1 MKNFSELRTLNES
14 KIVEKKDSPKEF
26 EKKVVQTVSIMK
38 KYAANKGKSDDVLR
52 KGAIKYL
59 TQKPRGASDDWDEET
74 MYEASE
80 AWVLVQNRKIIKK
93 FKTKPSNSA
102 FTSSDNQT
110 LMTVSKAAKMGIKES
125 VDEAA
130 LTDKEMRD
138 GDIRAR
144 QRKSA
149 IKWKVK
155 PPKGQKNIHPDS
167 KWPGMKPG
175 DIEKMNESVELDE
188 LCEAQGKLNT
198 KGEIEMT
205 AKNYAKIHKDF
216 KTKIKGTPFAM
227 QIDPKTGGSALFPVT
242 FIKESTDLTEGKNL
256 IPQFQDIVKNKQA
269 KKIGGTM
276 IDMYTASTITHVY
289 DKVSDANKKKM
300 ETSNIN
306 VLIGLSR
313 KIMGAGQKESV
324 IDEAK
329 SRNPSVGGIGQTPT
343 YKRDKKASAAQPTK
357 SNAREVARRKAIEKH
372 QAKNAAKKEKGYW
385 DESAKGMIAGFSV
398 EIPKQTIS
406 GKTIGGG
413 KGGMFVKAKTA
424 RQAISMA
431 ARRLGVD
438 FKMLKVGK
446 VVKEGVESL
455 DEASNNASLISRY
468 TGTRADAVDDFINT
482 HKLDSEKLLTFVGDK
497 GSLKNRMT
505 FTAAISGKANNRMS
519 RKIVKDFAESVSESV
534 NLEEGQFWGQDK
546 MADKSNSLTGPK
558 THVKLTR
565 TKGGFQSATVPKKDK
580 KKIAQLQK
588 DGYKIDPTFAKEEI
602 EEGKTGAARLTNRL
616 KKSGVDLDK
625 RAKDRA
631 ASHAELK
638 KKYATESAELDEAYQ
653 QFLDKTP
660 NWGEDK
666 AISYGRKKGYKE
678 IGVCGHGKIDG
689 IVLFGL
695 DAGDKSYVGKEAKVK
710 TGQTVFRYATSRTV
724 AGDIFPLVKIDVKKG
739 LLYNLSQKSSEGE
752 IEHAEFE
759 TKSSKLRYLR
769 LLSTANLR
777 DIVGFDAEVKESVD
791 LDEAISVQDIKKLD
805 GKTVSPLQ
813 WHAIRTS
820 KDIKKI
826 SMLGKT
832 GSKGSTKHGVIFKD
846 TTSIDIFV
854 ESTAPKTLS
863 DIRAER

>member
-1 MKNFSELRTLNES
+1 MKQFSEIREASKSAIKWRVKPPAGTKNVHPDSKWPGMKPGDIEKMNES
-14 KIVEKKDSPKEF
+14 VELVEK
-26 EKKVVQTVSIMK
+26 
-38 KYAANKGKSDDVLR
+38 
-52 KGAIKYL
+52 
-59 TQKPRGASDDWDEET
+59 
-74 MYEASE
+74 SE

-110 LMTVSKAAKMGIKES
+110 LMTVSKAAKMGI
-125 VDEAA
+125 
-130 LTDKEMRD
+130 
-138 GDIRAR
+138 
-144 QRKSA
+144 
-149 IKWKVK
+149 
-155 PPKGQKNIHPDS
+155 
-167 KWPGMKPG
+167 
-175 DIEKMNESVELDE
+175 NESVELDE
-188 LCEAQGKLNT
+188 AQGKLNA

-324 IDEAK
+324 EVVEGDEYK
-329 SRNPSVGGIGQTPT
+329 NISKTITQTPKH
-343 YKRDKKASAAQPTK
+343 KRDKKATAAKPAKT
-357 SNAREVARRKAIEKH
+357 NAREVARRKAIEKH

-431 ARRLGVD
+431 AKRLGVD
-438 FKMLKVGK
+438 FKMLKA
-446 VVKEGVESL
+446 EGVES
-455 DEASNNASLISRY
+455 
-468 TGTRADAVDDFINT
+468 F
-482 HKLDSEKLLTFVGDK
+482 
-497 GSLKNRMT
+497 
-505 FTAAISGKANNRMS
+505 
-519 RKIVKDFAESVSESV
+519 SESV
-534 NLEEGQFWGQDK
+534 NLEEGKMKEFHDYIDQGKSAQWIAKKMGLDMK
-546 MADKSNSLTGPK
+546 TVKELMADM
-558 THVKLTR
+558 
-565 TKGGFQSATVPKKDK
+565 
-580 KKIAQLQK
+580 
-588 DGYKIDPTFAKEEI
+588 KESV

-638 KKYATESAELDEAYQ
+638 KKYAAESVELDEAYQ

-777 DIVGFDAEVKESVD
+777 DIVGFDAEIKESVD

-846 TTSIDIFV
+846 TTSVDIFV

>member
-1 MKNFSELRTLNES
+1 VKKFSEIRTHTQEA
-14 KIVEKKDSPKEF
+14 KEHTYTVVHAKKG
-26 EKKVVQTVSIMK
+26 KVVVTAPTS
-38 KYAANKGKSDDVLR
+38 YDAAK
-52 KGAIKYL
+52 
-59 TQKPRGASDDWDEET
+59 
-74 MYEASE
+74 
-80 AWVLVQNRKIIKK
+80 
-93 FKTKPSNSA
+93 
-102 FTSSDNQT
+102 
-110 LMTVSKAAKMGIKES
+110 KAAKQWKLKSTGG
-125 VDEAA
+125 VDAHIMEA
-130 LTDKEMRD
+130 K
-138 GDIRAR
+138 
-144 QRKSA
+144 QA
-149 IKWKVK
+149 IVWKVK

-167 KWPGMKPG
+167 KWPGIKPG
-175 DIEKMNESVELDE
+175 DIQKMNESVELDE
-188 LCEAQGKLNT
+188 LCEAQGKLNA

-227 QIDPKTGGSALFPVT
+227 QIHPKTGGSALFPVT

-324 IDEAK
+324 EVVEGDEYK
-329 SRNPSVGGIGQTPT
+329 NISKTITQTPKH
-343 YKRDKKASAAQPTK
+343 KRDKKATAAKPAKT
-357 SNAREVARRKAIEKH
+357 NAREVARRKAIEKH

-385 DESAKGMIAGFSV
+385 DESAKGMVGGFSV

-413 KGGMFVKAKTA
+413 KNGIFVKAKTA

-431 ARRLGVD
+431 AKRLGVD

-446 VVKEGVESL
+446 VLKEGVESINEAKVETERHFGKKGIIIMIRDGNKMISAIFKDKKNA
-455 DEASNNASLISRY
+455 DEFNRNKPADVKKLIQLAKETKY
-468 TGTRADAVDDFINT
+468 P
-482 HKLDSEKLLTFVGDK
+482 K
-497 GSLKNRMT
+497 
-505 FTAAISGKANNRMS
+505 AI
-519 RKIVKDFAESVSESV
+519 DESV
-534 NLEEGQFWGQDK
+534 NLEEGKMKEFHDYIDQGKSAQWIAKKMGLDMK
-546 MADKSNSLTGPK
+546 TVKELMADM
-558 THVKLTR
+558 
-565 TKGGFQSATVPKKDK
+565 
-580 KKIAQLQK
+580 
-588 DGYKIDPTFAKEEI
+588 KESV

-638 KKYATESAELDEAYQ
+638 KKYATESVELDEAYQ

-689 IVLFGL
+689 IVLFGM
-695 DAGDKSYVGKEAKVK
+695 DAGDKAYVGKEAKIK

-777 DIVGFDAEVKESVD
+777 DIVGFDAEVKES
-791 LDEAISVQDIKKLD
+791 
-805 GKTVSPLQ
+805 
-813 WHAIRTS
+813 
-820 KDIKKI
+820 
-826 SMLGKT
+826 
-832 GSKGSTKHGVIFKD
+832 
-846 TTSIDIFV
+846 
-854 ESTAPKTLS
+854 TAPKTLS
-863 DIRAER
+863 DIRAKRF